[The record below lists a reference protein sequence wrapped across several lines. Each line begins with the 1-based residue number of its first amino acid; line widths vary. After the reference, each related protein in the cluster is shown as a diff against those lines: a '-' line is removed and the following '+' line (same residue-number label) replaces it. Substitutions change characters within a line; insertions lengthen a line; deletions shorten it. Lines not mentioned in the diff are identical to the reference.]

1 MEPLSIINGSIK
13 TLSALATI
21 YKGAVAINNR
31 FIVKKIDEFLI

>member
-1 MEPLSIINGSIK
+1 MEPLSIINGSTK